1 MTYRK
6 RKSIRAAILALAT
19 AAILVPAAQAYPSF
33 APHTLSQSQGY
44 TPQALKAM
52 GERYTKMAE
61 AYQATRPDD
70 RGGVKGIGQTTVTS
84 DYVDRQVANSQLAL
98 KQPPV
103 RYSTGAYGAP
113 GAVGTGPSTSLQAKS
128 SPVTHVDDR
137 AGVRGPGPV
146 ETPALVS
153 THDGFDWTDA
163 GIGGAAMLFVAAL
176 IAAALLSR
184 RRPSVAV

>member
-6 RKSIRAAILALAT
+6 QKSIRTAFLALAT

-33 APHTLSQSQGY
+33 APHTLSSGSY
-44 TPQALKAM
+44 SAQAVKAM

-84 DYVDRQVANSQLAL
+84 DYVDRQVANLE
-98 KQPPV
+98 
-103 RYSTGAYGAP
+103 
-113 GAVGTGPSTSLQAKS
+113 AKS
-128 SPVTHVDDR
+128 SPVIHVDDR
-137 AGVRGPGPV
+137 AGVHGPGPV
-146 ETPALVS
+146 ETPSLVS

-163 GIGGAAMLFVAAL
+163 GIGGAAILFVAAL
-176 IAAALLSR
+176 IAAAMLAR

>member
-1 MTYRK
+1 MMYRK
-6 RKSIRAAILALAT
+6 RKSIRAAVLALAT

-52 GERYTKMAE
+52 GERYAKMAE
-61 AYQATRPDD
+61 AYQGTSPDD
-70 RGGVKGIGQTTVTS
+70 RGGIKGVGQAAVTT
-84 DYVDRQVANSQLAL
+84 DYVDRQVANLE
-98 KQPPV
+98 
-103 RYSTGAYGAP
+103 
-113 GAVGTGPSTSLQAKS
+113 AKS
-128 SPVTHVDDR
+128 GPVIHVDDR
-137 AGVRGPGPV
+137 AGVHGPGPV

-176 IAAALLSR
+176 IAVALLSR

>member
-1 MTYRK
+1 MYRK
-6 RKSIRAAILALAT
+6 RKSIRAAVLALAT

-33 APHTLSQSQGY
+33 APHHLTHSQGY

-52 GERYTKMAE
+52 GARYTKMAE
-61 AYQATRPDD
+61 AQLASSSGYSPQALKAMGERYAKMAEAYQGTSPDD
-70 RGGVKGIGQTTVTS
+70 RGGIKGVGQATVTT
-84 DYVDRQVANSQLAL
+84 DYVDRQVANLE
-98 KQPPV
+98 
-103 RYSTGAYGAP
+103 
-113 GAVGTGPSTSLQAKS
+113 AKS
-128 SPVTHVDDR
+128 SPVIHVDDR
-137 AGVRGPGPV
+137 AGVHGPGPV

-153 THDGFDWTDA
+153 SHDGFDWTDA

>member
-6 RKSIRAAILALAT
+6 QKSIRTAILAFAT
-19 AAILVPAAQAYPSF
+19 AAILVPAAQA
-33 APHTLSQSQGY
+33 HTDFGSGSQSASGY
-44 TPQALKAM
+44 SPQALKALS
-52 GERYTKMAE
+52 ERYTKMAE

>member
-1 MTYRK
+1 MMYRK
-6 RKSIRAAILALAT
+6 RKSIRTSILALAT
-19 AAILVPAAQAYPSF
+19 AAILVPAAQAYPSL
-33 APHTLSQSQGY
+33 APHHLTHSQGY

-61 AYQATRPDD
+61 AYQGTSPDD
-70 RGGVKGIGQTTVTS
+70 RGGIKGVGQTTVTT
-84 DYVDRQVANSQLAL
+84 DYVDRQVANLE
-98 KQPPV
+98 
-103 RYSTGAYGAP
+103 
-113 GAVGTGPSTSLQAKS
+113 AKS
-128 SPVTHVDDR
+128 SPVIHVDDR
-137 AGVRGPGPV
+137 AGVHGPGPV

>member
-1 MTYRK
+1 MMYRK
-6 RKSIRAAILALAT
+6 RKGIRAAVLALAT

-33 APHTLSQSQGY
+33 APHHLTHSQGY

-52 GERYTKMAE
+52 GERYTKMAMT
-61 AYQATRPDD
+61 YQGTRPDD
-70 RGGVKGIGQTTVTS
+70 RGGIKGAGQATVTT
-84 DYVDRQVANSQLAL
+84 DYVDRQVANLE
-98 KQPPV
+98 
-103 RYSTGAYGAP
+103 
-113 GAVGTGPSTSLQAKS
+113 AKS
-128 SPVTHVDDR
+128 SPVIHVDDR
-137 AGVRGPGPV
+137 AGVHGPGPV

-176 IAAALLSR
+176 IAVALLSR

>member
-6 RKSIRAAILALAT
+6 KSIRTAILALAT

-33 APHTLSQSQGY
+33 APHTLSQSSAGY
-44 TPQALKAM
+44 SAQAVKAM

-61 AYQATRPDD
+61 AYQSTRPDD
-70 RGGVKGIGQTTVTS
+70 RGGVKGVGQTTVTS
-84 DYVDRQVANSQLAL
+84 DYVDRQVANLE
-98 KQPPV
+98 
-103 RYSTGAYGAP
+103 
-113 GAVGTGPSTSLQAKS
+113 AKS
-128 SPVTHVDDR
+128 SPVVHVDDR
-137 AGVRGPGPV
+137 AGVHGPGPV
-146 ETPALVS
+146 QTPSLVS

-176 IAAALLSR
+176 IAAAMLAR